1 VIDRVHLSR
10 MTLGD
15 RNLEAEVL
23 RLFVRQCAVLLQR
36 IREAPPESAA
46 AFAHT
51 LKGSCRGVGAWQ
63 MAQAAEQVET
73 AARASDRNG
82 LDASLEQL
90 AAAVAQMRAAMSYLL
105 ESQS

>member
-1 VIDRVHLSR
+1 
-10 MTLGD
+10 
-15 RNLEAEVL
+15 
-23 RLFVRQCAVLLQR
+23 
-36 IREAPPESAA
+36 
-46 AFAHT
+46 
-51 LKGSCRGVGAWQ
+51 

-73 AARASDRNG
+73 AAHASDRNG